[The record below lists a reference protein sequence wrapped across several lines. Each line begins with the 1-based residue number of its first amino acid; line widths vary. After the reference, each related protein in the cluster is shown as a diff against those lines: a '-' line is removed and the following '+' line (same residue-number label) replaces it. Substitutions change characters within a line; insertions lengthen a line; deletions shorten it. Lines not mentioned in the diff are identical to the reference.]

1 MVVWSLPKAQEPA
14 IHFFEYTNSYMTP
27 FVLFFF
33 FFLAEMMVG
42 EEKCA
47 IQCFS
52 LFLINAYEENEGKTL
67 PM

>member
-1 MVVWSLPKAQEPA
+1 
-14 IHFFEYTNSYMTP
+14 MTP

-33 FFLAEMMVG
+33 LFLAEMMVG